1 MKMSIEKIEEKEIPQ
16 KTRWSKYGELL
27 TQFVESDADFAE
39 VKGIDADKM
48 KNIRASF
55 NYIIKSHGLPVF
67 VIVRGE
73 RMFLAKVREEQ

>member
-1 MKMSIEKIEEKEIPQ
+1 MKMRIEKIDESEIPN
-16 KTRWSKYGELL
+16 KHRLSKYGELL
-27 TQFVESDADFAE
+27 LQFVESDADFVE
-39 VKGIDADKM
+39 VKGIESGKA